1 MDHHHHHHH
10 QFQQQ
15 HIKNDEKQ
23 QQQSPQHEYPF
34 DNDSD
39 SSMISLKRGYAFFAE
54 WILLILTCSFA
65 LFFFPLTPS
74 FTLHSI
80 TSSSSSS
87 AIINNNHHHDFVTA
101 NLTMGIQVEDS
112 NPVGSAIHYDSL
124 TLSLFH
130 HQHMLSSF
138 NLLQQQ
144 EDSSSINNAMFHN
157 VSFKIDEWEN
167 NNNGQSSSTPFS
179 SSSSNCGF
187 VYLDIWFN
195 ARVRYFQPLL
205 PSIRDK
211 LEGNCGE
218 MKLQICGKK
227 NTNTNDDGVI
237 VQPVLGSC
245 DVNSELV
252 YRVRFLL
259 SVFLILLL
267 VTAVAVPFLIQQ
279 FFCSNS
285 DT

>member
-1 MDHHHHHHH
+1 MDHHQFH
-10 QFQQQ
+10 Q
-15 HIKNDEKQ
+15 HLIKNDE
-23 QQQSPQHEYPF
+23 QHQYPF
-34 DNDSD
+34 DNDS
-39 SSMISLKRGYAFFAE
+39 SMMSLKRGYAFFAE

-87 AIINNNHHHDFVTA
+87 SAIINNHHDLMTTA
-101 NLTMGIQVEDS
+101 NLTMGIQIEDS
-112 NPVGSAIHYDSL
+112 NPVGSAIRYDSL

-144 EDSSSINNAMFHN
+144 PSSSSSSSIINAMFHN

-167 NNNGQSSSTPFS
+167 NNNGQSSTPFS
-179 SSSSNCGF
+179 FSSSNCGF

-218 MKLQICGKK
+218 LKLQICSYSRGGNK
-227 NTNTNDDGVI
+227 NTNDDDGVR

-252 YRVRFLL
+252 YRVRILL

-267 VTAVAVPFLIQQ
+267 VAAVAVPFLIQQ